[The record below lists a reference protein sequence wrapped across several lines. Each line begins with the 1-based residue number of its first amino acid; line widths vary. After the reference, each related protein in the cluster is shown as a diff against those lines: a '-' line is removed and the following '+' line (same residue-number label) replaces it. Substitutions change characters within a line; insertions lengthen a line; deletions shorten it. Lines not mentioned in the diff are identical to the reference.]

1 MNLTSIIFRI
11 LSWSSIVAAVALFLI
26 NRESFV
32 LNRTALSNAENLRA
46 KANLA
51 LQTDQ
56 NKSSDQINGMF
67 RERGKLRLE
76 IEETLANA
84 EKLKEEAELILL
96 KENDLTERNTKLLSD
111 LEKVRAELTERINKN
126 EKKRDEGAP
135 LQVSLENA
143 KEELKKIED
152 QNKEVKS
159 LRDELS
165 AELTALRVRRDV
177 AQNSYLDE
185 KLRLLNEIERPPHH
199 YYGDELEI
207 NVMSVSPSGS
217 GVFIAEGIGN
227 GFRNDFKYFAHEQN
241 NPQEHFYLKAS
252 LVQKDLTFLEF
263 EPEFRDQASST
274 IRAEQKLFLIRT
286 GDSNTTSD

>member
-1 MNLTSIIFRI
+1 MTSIIFRI

-51 LQTDQ
+51 LQEDQ
-56 NKSSDQINGMF
+56 NKSSDLINGMF

-126 EKKRDEGAP
+126 EKKEMKG
-135 LQVSLENA
+135 
-143 KEELKKIED
+143 
-152 QNKEVKS
+152 
-159 LRDELS
+159 
-165 AELTALRVRRDV
+165 
-177 AQNSYLDE
+177 
-185 KLRLLNEIERPPHH
+185 LL
-199 YYGDELEI
+199 
-207 NVMSVSPSGS
+207 
-217 GVFIAEGIGN
+217 
-227 GFRNDFKYFAHEQN
+227 FR
-241 NPQEHFYLKAS
+241 
-252 LVQKDLTFLEF
+252 
-263 EPEFRDQASST
+263 
-274 IRAEQKLFLIRT
+274 
-286 GDSNTTSD
+286 